1 MKNELLKKMP
11 KACTNP
17 LRINGN
23 SCLSLTMREIFSI
36 KLGIKRD
43 LPLLGEDSVA
53 ERLSYP
59 LCKPGVLSSIPGFSS
74 LSDETLNRGPVS
86 V

>member
-1 MKNELLKKMP
+1 MMLLVPTESVMQP
-11 KACTNP
+11 VEA
-17 LRINGN
+17 
-23 SCLSLTMREIFSI
+23 
-36 KLGIKRD
+36 
-43 LPLLGEDSVA
+43 SVA

>member
-1 MKNELLKKMP
+1 MFQHLIVYFVRTCSRIMGF
-11 KACTNP
+11 TN
-17 LRINGN
+17 GV
-23 SCLSLTMREIFSI
+23 EA
-36 KLGIKRD
+36 
-43 LPLLGEDSVA
+43 SVA

-59 LCKPGVLSSIPGFSS
+59 LCKPGNMSLILGFSS

>member
-1 MKNELLKKMP
+1 MTFILWSDDCALYVK
-11 KACTNP
+11 
-17 LRINGN
+17 
-23 SCLSLTMREIFSI
+23 TMIEA
-36 KLGIKRD
+36 
-43 LPLLGEDSVA
+43 SVA